1 MKKIVLGIGVI
12 LIVAIGAILFEKW
25 HSVGKSVP
33 IPLAM
38 DSHMKHLTKPV
49 VKSPP
54 LLSVG
59 EWQKY
64 HAARQGALTAN
75 PELRDEYQDL
85 LKQMDALQVKS
96 DDAMV
101 AADPK
106 LKPVIAKLD
115 ALRMRNGGA
124 GAATVPGAKLAP
136 KISGAAPTVTAAEWQ
151 ELRAARSKAMQAN
164 PDLVAEAKKL
174 QDKMR
179 AYQGTLDADIV
190 KSNPQVKPLI
200 TKFESGRST
209 VASNTSVNK

>member
-1 MKKIVLGIGVI
+1 L
-12 LIVAIGAILFEKW
+12 AIGAISFEKW
-25 HSVGKSVP
+25 HLAKKPSLGSVTT
-33 IPLAM
+33 A
-38 DSHMKHLTKPV
+38 SHQQHLTKPAI
-49 VKSPP
+49 KNPP

-64 HAARQGALTAN
+64 HAARQGALVAN
-75 PELRDEYQDL
+75 PGLRDQYQGF

-106 LKPVIAKLD
+106 LKPVIAKLE

-124 GAATVPGAKLAP
+124 EAASAQGAKPSP
-136 KISGAAPTVTAAEWQ
+136 KVSGPAPTISAAEWQ
-151 ELRAARSKAMQAN
+151 ELRAARSKAMQAS
-164 PDLVAEAKKL
+164 PGLVAEAKAL

-179 AYQGTLDADIV
+179 AYQGTLDADMV
-190 KSNPQVKPLI
+190 KSNSLVKPLI

-209 VASNTSVNK
+209 VASNTPITK